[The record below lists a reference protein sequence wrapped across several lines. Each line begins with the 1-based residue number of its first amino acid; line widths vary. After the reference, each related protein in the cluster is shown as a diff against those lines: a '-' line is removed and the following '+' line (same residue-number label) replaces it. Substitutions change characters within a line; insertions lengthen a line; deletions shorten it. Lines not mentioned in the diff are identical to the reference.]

1 MAIQLSGDGII
12 TVDGTASTQGRV
24 RLAEDTDNGSNYIEL
39 TAPAS
44 VASNRTVTMPDA
56 STTLVGTD
64 TTDTLT
70 NKTLTSPTLTT
81 PVINSATISTVSGS
95 APLFFCRAWV
105 NFNGTG
111 TVAIRASSNVSSI
124 TDNGTG
130 HYTANFTTAMPDTNY
145 AAGALGGD
153 INNGG
158 SNDNTIVTTSNQA
171 TTSVKLL
178 TRNVQATGGV
188 SDAPMVSVAIF
199 R

>member
-64 TTDTLT
+64 TVDTLT

-81 PVINSATISTVSGS
+81 PVIDSATISTVSGS

-105 NFNGTG
+105 NFNGTS
-111 TVAIRASSNVSSI
+111 TVAIRSSGSVSSI
-124 TDNGTG
+124 TDLGTG
-130 HYTANFTTAMPDTNY
+130 DYQVNFTTAMPDANY
-145 AAGALGGD
+145 AIAGTQQTDGFF
-153 INNGG
+153 
-158 SNDNTIVTTSNQA
+158 SWNTATTPTTS
-171 TTSVKLL
+171 LFR
-178 TRNVQATGGV
+178 TRTMTDTGAGV
-188 SDAPMVSVAIF
+188 DVSFISILVA